1 VCLLFELTLYFRR
14 FSDGFREFAFFQSG
28 EPMHKAGRPHYE
40 VSALLIA
47 GALGRKPIK
56 PDSLRKKL
64 QGLMQRNQDIGL
76 GDWQL

>member
-1 VCLLFELTLYFRR
+1 LTLYFRR
-14 FSDGFREFAFFQSG
+14 FSDGFLEFACIQSG
-28 EPMHKAGRPHYE
+28 EPMHKTGHSHYE

-47 GALGRKPIK
+47 GTLGGRPIK

-64 QGLMQRNQDIGL
+64 QGLMQRNPNIGL